1 MEVTGA
7 VLAGGRSRRMGLDKA
22 QVPIEGVPLLER
34 TLSTLAVITDD
45 LIVVGPTEPSEP
57 STPSAPAQSAPA
69 QSAPAQS
76 APTPSAPTSSTR
88 TQVASPPSPVP
99 PPALPGRPPST
110 PSPGFTRIADLRADS
125 GPLAGIET
133 ALSASRHDVVLV
145 VAVDHP
151 WLAPDVLKLMIN
163 RLLDNES
170 ADVVM
175 LGTDAG
181 PQPLIAAYRRR
192 SLEVVTHLLDKG
204 HRRAM
209 DLVEALTT
217 DILPPTSWRDHDPSG
232 RTAVDLDTPA
242 EVSSALRQRS
252 ISIRV
257 ISTDRPSTDRDDM
270 VVVEEPLEIRAHGPG
285 QEPRTLVT
293 TMRTPGH
300 DVDLAVGWL
309 FSEGLLAVGDIVDVS
324 LGDPVALARPDDQ
337 VTIQLASPIDLEAAA
352 HRHTTATASCGICG
366 RAAIDE
372 LALRCAGVDL
382 AALTDPPLAFD
393 LLASLPGQLQH
404 NQAIFGHTG
413 GLHATGLFD
422 RHGSLVTLRED
433 IGRHNALDAA
443 IGARV
448 IDEEVPLDTT
458 IAVLSGRVGFE
469 LAVKA
474 AMAAIPILGA
484 VGAPTDLAVR
494 TADRFGI
501 TLIGFLRN
509 GRGNIYTHPHRIAE
523 PTP

>member
-22 QVPIEGVPLLER
+22 QVTIEGVPLLQR
-34 TLSTLAVITDD
+34 ALSTLATIADD
-45 LIVVGPTEPSEP
+45 LIVVGPTEPSG
-57 STPSAPAQSAPA
+57 PSALAAPPAPHTHV
-69 QSAPAQS
+69 
-76 APTPSAPTSSTR
+76 PTSSAPTSSAR
-88 TQVASPPSPVP
+88 RRSAS
-99 PPALPGRPPST
+99 
-110 PSPGFTRIADLRADS
+110 SPGFTPVADLRADS

-133 ALSASRHDVVLV
+133 ALSAARHDVVLV

-151 WLAPDVLKLMIN
+151 WLAPDVLKLLVT
-163 RLLDNES
+163 RLLDNKQ

-192 SLEVVTHLLDKG
+192 SLEVVAHLLDNG
-204 HRRAM
+204 HRKAM

-217 DILPPTSWRDHDPSG
+217 DALPPAAWRGHDPSG
-232 RTAVDLDTPA
+232 RTEVDLDTPE
-242 EVSSALRQRS
+242 EVSSAHRQRS
-252 ISIRV
+252 ISIRAM
-257 ISTDRPSTDRDDM
+257 STDQPTVDRGDM
-270 VVVEEPLEIRAHGPG
+270 VVVEEPLEIRAHGPD

-309 FSEGLLAVGDIVDVS
+309 FSEGLLAAGEIVDIS

-337 VTIQLASPIDLEAAA
+337 VTIQLAIPIDLAAAA

-372 LALRCAGVDL
+372 LALRCAGVDR
-382 AALTDPPLAFD
+382 AALADPPLAFE
-393 LLASLPGQLQH
+393 LLASLPGELQH

-422 RHGSLVTLRED
+422 RHGNLVTLRED
-433 IGRHNALDAA
+433 VGRHNALDAA

-448 IDEEVPLDTT
+448 IAEEVPLNTT

-469 LAVKA
+469 LVVKA
-474 AMAAIPILGA
+474 AMATIPILAA

-509 GRGNIYTHPHRIAE
+509 GRGNIYTHPHRIAG
-523 PTP
+523 PRV